1 MSLTSPEMAE
11 ALGAV
16 SSSPA
21 SERGLIPRVLQP
33 ALHWWLSSQLEAVTG
48 LEIEIQGG
56 DRQILRG
63 YLPPVRVAAT
73 MARYR
78 GIQLRQA
85 VLEAE
90 QIQIN
95 LGQVLRGKPLKLLAP
110 VPVRGELVLSQ
121 EDLDASLAAPLLQSG
136 LRELLKLLEQR
147 GLAKAAGNLQEWQLL
162 RTQGELGS
170 GRLKLVFTM
179 VNAQGEQV
187 HWCLTTHVRLQDER
201 TLCLE
206 NVQWQGDKD
215 SYPTVAIDLGD
226 GVAIQALRLEAGAL
240 RVQGRICIYP

>member
-11 ALGAV
+11 AFGA
-16 SSSPA
+16 A

-33 ALHWWLSSQLEAVTG
+33 ALHWWLSSQLEQATG

-63 YLPPVRVAAT
+63 YLPHVRVAAT
-73 MARYR
+73 LANYR
-78 GIQLRQA
+78 GIQVRHAA
-85 VLEAE
+85 VQAE

-121 EDLDASLAAPLLQSG
+121 ADLEASLAAPLLQSG
-136 LRELLKLLEQR
+136 LRELLKLLDHQ
-147 GLAKAAGNLQEWQLL
+147 GLGKPRVNLQEWQLV
-162 RTQGELGS
+162 RTQGKLAS
-170 GRLKLVFTM
+170 GCLNLIFTM
-179 VNAQGEQV
+179 LNAQGEQADW
-187 HWCLTTHVRLQDER
+187 HLTTHVRLQDER

-206 NVQWQGDKD
+206 QVHWQGENHIH
-215 SYPTVAIDLGD
+215 PGITIDLGE
-226 GVAIQALRLEAGAL
+226 GVALQELHLEPSAL
-240 RVQGRICIYP
+240 RVRGMLCIYP

>member
-11 ALGAV
+11 AVGA
-16 SSSPA
+16 A

-63 YLPPVRVAAT
+63 YLPHVRVVAT
-73 MARYR
+73 SASYR

-85 VLEAE
+85 AVQAE

-121 EDLDASLAAPLLQSG
+121 DDLNASLGAPLLQSG
-136 LRELLKLLEQR
+136 LRELLKLLDQR
-147 GLAKAAGNLQEWQLL
+147 GLGKAGVNLQEWQLL
-162 RTQGELGS
+162 HTQGELGA
-170 GRLKLVFTM
+170 GCLKLVFSM
-179 VNAQGEQV
+179 VNAQGEQADW
-187 HWCLTTHVRLQDER
+187 HLMTHVRLQDER

-206 NVQWQGDKD
+206 NLHWQGERD
-215 SYPTVAIDLGD
+215 PHPRVAIDLGD
-226 GVAIQALRLEAGAL
+226 GVAIQELQLEAGAL
-240 RVQGRICIYP
+240 RVQGMICIYP

>member
-1 MSLTSPEMAE
+1 MSLTSLEMAE
-11 ALGAV
+11 AVGA
-16 SSSPA
+16 A

-63 YLPPVRVAAT
+63 YLPHVRVAAT
-73 MARYR
+73 SASYR

-85 VLEAE
+85 AVQAE

-121 EDLDASLAAPLLQSG
+121 DDLNASLGAPLLQSG
-136 LRELLKLLEQR
+136 LRELLKLLDQR
-147 GLAKAAGNLQEWQLL
+147 GLGKAGVNLQEWQLL
-162 RTQGELGS
+162 HTQGELGA
-170 GRLKLVFTM
+170 GCLKLVFSM
-179 VNAQGEQV
+179 VNAQGEQADW
-187 HWCLTTHVRLQDER
+187 HLMTHVRLQDER

-206 NVQWQGDKD
+206 NLHWQGEHD
-215 SYPTVAIDLGD
+215 SHPRVAIDLGE
-226 GVAIQALRLEAGAL
+226 GVAIQELQLEAGAL
-240 RVQGRICIYP
+240 RVQGMICIYP